1 MSSEHSATTSTTST
15 TATVDASGD
24 PGLGKPV
31 AQTADPIDRVV
42 RLAPRWTIFVLAAC
56 ALLVVG
62 ATVWAFQGRI
72 TSTLAT
78 PGILIDNGYR
88 AVSAAE
94 PGAVTEVRVDAGDTV
109 STGDILVVFEDGST
123 LTSPT
128 NAEVSAVYV
137 AVGSELKA
145 GSAAV
150 GLTDPDLEDVVYT
163 ILPATSVG
171 TVEANL
177 PVEMEVASAP
187 SSTYGFLKGRVV
199 EVGNQPITTD
209 QVAELLNLQPE
220 VVSLAL
226 GGKPG
231 LLTVIAIDPDP
242 NTPSRYAWTVG
253 EGPDFTLVQGTPVT
267 ANVILSSQHPIDVL
281 FPDSTTSQATA
292 AGVSP

>member
-281 FPDSTTSQATA
+281 FPDSSTSQATA

>member
-15 TATVDASGD
+15 AATVDAPGD

-281 FPDSTTSQATA
+281 FPDSSTSQATA

>member
-281 FPDSTTSQATA
+281 FPDSTTSQAA
-292 AGVSP
+292 ASGVSP

>member
-15 TATVDASGD
+15 TTTVDAPGD

-199 EVGNQPITTD
+199 EVGN
-209 QVAELLNLQPE
+209 
-220 VVSLAL
+220 
-226 GGKPG
+226 
-231 LLTVIAIDPDP
+231 
-242 NTPSRYAWTVG
+242 
-253 EGPDFTLVQGTPVT
+253 
-267 ANVILSSQHPIDVL
+267 
-281 FPDSTTSQATA
+281 
-292 AGVSP
+292 